1 MIFSKGNNLL
11 FLFILSQAFL
21 SCANQNP
28 EEGRLSP
35 LLDGLG
41 DHYHPISTNVDLA
54 QKYFDQGPEDE
65 EKVYQADL
73 QIFHENG
80 WSLYGLKLSLEMQ
93 EKKSEANEVEDRF
106 NKAWAW
112 SDVALKTSRF

>member
-21 SCANQNP
+21 SCVNQNP

-41 DHYHPISTNVDLA
+41 NHHHPISTNVDLA
-54 QKYFDQGPEDE
+54 QKYFDQGPEE
-65 EKVYQADL
+65 AEKVYQADL
-73 QIFHENG
+73 QIFPVVYYTPQIHV
-80 WSLYGLKLSLEMQ
+80 SIYICCVIRICMY
-93 EKKSEANEVEDRF
+93 
-106 NKAWAW
+106 
-112 SDVALKTSRF
+112 